1 MDKPDKLGAKP
12 LLEAP
17 SSGHA
22 EVAQFVCRARADID
36 NPVTDRATPLRIA
49 SQHGHADV
57 AQFRC
62 AATADINTL
71 VFCSVI
77 VQRFTCG
84 IPEQICRIRTTPLQ
98 SKS

>member
-22 EVAQFVCRARADID
+22 EVAQFACRARADID
-36 NPVTDRATPLRIA
+36 KPMTDRATPSLMA

-57 AQFRC
+57 AQLLC
-62 AATADINTL
+62 AATADIDKL
-71 VFCSVI
+71 IFV
-77 VQRFTCG
+77 
-84 IPEQICRIRTTPLQ
+84 
-98 SKS
+98 